1 MFRNTYLELY
11 KTSAASEQGLPHLI
25 AHFTQIYNTLGCVLQ
40 DLEFQV
46 GKLLAAPSNHPPPPQ
61 VQPAHSPPNLPPKRD
76 LHKKEVKIEDLSL
89 GKAPELPPVQ
99 TKTVDQSK
107 QKPKQEE

>member
-46 GKLLAAPSNHPPPPQ
+46 GKLLAAPSNHPPP
-61 VQPAHSPPNLPPKRD
+61 
-76 LHKKEVKIEDLSL
+76 
-89 GKAPELPPVQ
+89 
-99 TKTVDQSK
+99 
-107 QKPKQEE
+107 